1 MPHRIVCMK
10 RLIIAAQCMGWCAA
24 ATVMPHAMA
33 QTYPSKAI
41 RIVLPFPPGG
51 PTDLLGRQLALKLS
65 EQIGQPVVAENRPG
79 AGGNLGTE
87 IAAKAPADGYTILLS
102 SNVLAIS
109 PHLYRKLAYDPV
121 RDLAPITQV
130 AQVPNV
136 FICHPSIPAKNL
148 RELVAAAQ
156 RQPGKLT
163 FGSGGL
169 GTGQHLAGEMFRA
182 AAKLDMVHVPYKGS
196 GLAMLGMVGGHIDWM
211 VIGVPPA
218 IPQIQSGKV
227 RALAALAMAR
237 LSVLPKVPTT
247 AESGFPEYIVTS
259 WYGVLAPANA
269 PRNIITRLNSEFIK
283 AVNDPATRDRLIV
296 GGFDPKTS
304 TPEQWGEF
312 IKSEIARYGKVIREA
327 RIEVQP

>member
-1 MPHRIVCMK
+1 MRQFFSATV
-10 RLIIAAQCMGWCAA
+10 LVAA
-24 ATVMPHAMA
+24 ATVMPHAIA

-87 IAAKAPADGYTILLS
+87 IAAKATADGYTLLLS

-148 RELVAAAQ
+148 KELVTAAQ
-156 RQPGKLT
+156 RAPGKLT

-218 IPQIQSGKV
+218 IAQIQSGKV
-227 RALAALAMAR
+227 RALAALATER
-237 LSVLPKVPTT
+237 LSVLPNLPTT
-247 AESGFPEYIVTS
+247 KESGFPEYVVIS
-259 WYGVLAPANA
+259 WYGMLAPANVS
-269 PRNIITRLNSEFIK
+269 RDIILRLNGEFIK
-283 AVNDPATRDRLIV
+283 AVNDPPTRERLTG

-304 TPEQWGEF
+304 TPEQWGDF

-327 RIEVQP
+327 KIEVQP